1 MRSLIILL
9 SFLLVCEG
17 NIDSRCLQ
25 PVNGPVCRALV
36 KRWSYDPT
44 TNKCKTFMYGG
55 CGGTENNFLS
65 EEECIK
71 TCVRRAG
78 VAQSIRD
85 PLWSHNR
92 GFEVPS
98 LSSLRGR

>member
-1 MRSLIILL
+1 MQITKKPKRYLNQINANTFNQTRRKNMRSLIILL

-71 TCVRRAG
+71 TCVRR
-78 VAQSIRD
+78 
-85 PLWSHNR
+85 SH
-92 GFEVPS
+92 
-98 LSSLRGR
+98 

>member
-44 TNKCKTFMYGG
+44 TNKCKTFMYGEGHTEKSGG
-55 CGGTENNFLS
+55 CS
-65 EEECIK
+65 A
-71 TCVRRAG
+71 VDPRSSV
-78 VAQSIRD
+78 VAQSRVRSPKPFIPPRSINWCQAC
-85 PLWSHNR
+85 L
-92 GFEVPS
+92 G
-98 LSSLRGR
+98 G